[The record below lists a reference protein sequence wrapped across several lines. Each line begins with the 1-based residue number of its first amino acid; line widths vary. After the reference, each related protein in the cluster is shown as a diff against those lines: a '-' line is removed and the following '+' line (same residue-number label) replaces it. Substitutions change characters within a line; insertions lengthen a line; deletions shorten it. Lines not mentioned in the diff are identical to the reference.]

1 MYSSVRAAMSSSRGA
16 TRCRHPTNGRAIR
29 RSPAGPLDL
38 TRSAPVEAAS
48 SSLPATFQKENTILT
63 DGVSFWSGRRGSTRY
78 RHPTNGRAIRRSP
91 AGPLDLT
98 RSAPVEAASSS
109 LPATFQ
115 KENTILTDG
124 VSFWSGRRGSTR
136 YRHPTNGRAIRRS
149 PAGPLDLT
157 RSAPVEAASSSL
169 PATFQKENTILTD
182 GVSFWSG
189 RRGSNSLPRPW
200 QGRALPD
207 ELRPQ
212 AAPLLQRLWC
222 LRPGSNRRHADF
234 QSAAL
239 PTELPRH
246 MATKKGLEPST
257 SSVTGWRSNQL
268 NYLAVWM
275 VGTTG
280 LEPVTPCL

>member
-1 MYSSVRAAMSSSRGA
+1 MSSSRGA

-38 TRSAPVEAAS
+38 TRCAQVEAAS

-98 RSAPVEAASSS
+98 RCA
-109 LPATFQ
+109 Q
-115 KENTILTDG
+115 
-124 VSFWSGRRGSTR
+124 
-136 YRHPTNGRAIRRS
+136 
-149 PAGPLDLT
+149 
-157 RSAPVEAASSSL
+157 VEAASSSL

>member
-1 MYSSVRAAMSSSRGA
+1 MRGEPLTGSP
-16 TRCRHPTNGRAIR
+16 TRVQ
-29 RSPAGPLDL
+29 SPARRRPLL
-38 TRSAPVEAAS
+38 RSKSAAPIKKGTHV
-48 SSLPATFQKENTILT
+48 
-63 DGVSFWSGRRGSTRY
+63 GVFLFWSGRRGSPRY

-98 RSAPVEAASSS
+98 RFAQVEAASSS
-109 LPATFQ
+109 LPAAFQ
-115 KENTILTDG
+115 KENTILM
-124 VSFWSGRRGSTR
+124 
-136 YRHPTNGRAIRRS
+136 
-149 PAGPLDLT
+149 
-157 RSAPVEAASSSL
+157 
-169 PATFQKENTILTD
+169 D

-212 AAPLLQRLWC
+212 TAPLLQRLWC

>member
-1 MYSSVRAAMSSSRGA
+1 MRFAPVEAACSRLPAVFQKENTLLTDSVSFVTGCRFCCPHPYTSQGRGSVRGEPLTGSPIRVQSSARRRPLLRSKSAAPKKKDTHVGVFLFWSGRRGA

-29 RSPAGPLDL
+29 RSPAGPL
-38 TRSAPVEAAS
+38 
-48 SSLPATFQKENTILT
+48 N
-63 DGVSFWSGRRGSTRY
+63 
-78 RHPTNGRAIRRSP
+78 
-91 AGPLDLT
+91 
-98 RSAPVEAASSS
+98 
-109 LPATFQ
+109 
-115 KENTILTDG
+115 
-124 VSFWSGRRGSTR
+124 
-136 YRHPTNGRAIRRS
+136 
-149 PAGPLDLT
+149 LT

-212 AAPLLQRLWC
+212 AAPLLRRLWC

>member
-1 MYSSVRAAMSSSRGA
+1 MFAPARGI
-16 TRCRHPTNGRAIR
+16 P
-29 RSPAGPLDL
+29 
-38 TRSAPVEAAS
+38 
-48 SSLPATFQKENTILT
+48 KKNTILT
-63 DGVSFWSGRRGSTRY
+63 DGVSFVAAHRFCCRTPAHRKSKKRNEARTRY

-91 AGPLDLT
+91 AGPLDST
-98 RSAPVEAASSS
+98 RFAPVEAASSR
-109 LPATFQ
+109 LPA
-115 KENTILTDG
+115 
-124 VSFWSGRRGSTR
+124 
-136 YRHPTNGRAIRRS
+136 A
-149 PAGPLDLT
+149 
-157 RSAPVEAASSSL
+157 
-169 PATFQKENTILTD
+169 FQKENTILTD

-212 AAPLLQRLWC
+212 AAPLLRRLWC

>member
-1 MYSSVRAAMSSSRGA
+1 MGGPCFVFLYEQIPARGA
-16 TRCRHPTNGRAIR
+16 LIA
-29 RSPAGPLDL
+29 LDL
-38 TRSAPVEAAS
+38 TRYAQVAAAS
-48 SSLPATFQKENTILT
+48 SGLPAAFQKENTILT

-91 AGPLDLT
+91 AGPLDLM
-98 RSAPVEAASSS
+98 RFAPVEAASSS
-109 LPATFQ
+109 LPAAFQ

-149 PAGPLDLT
+149 PAGPLDLM
-157 RSAPVEAASSSL
+157 RFAPVEAASSSL
-169 PATFQKENTILTD
+169 PAAFQKENTILTD

-212 AAPLLQRLWC
+212 TQGRL
-222 LRPGSNRRHADF
+222 
-234 QSAAL
+234 
-239 PTELPRH
+239 
-246 MATKKGLEPST
+246 
-257 SSVTGWRSNQL
+257 
-268 NYLAVWM
+268 
-275 VGTTG
+275 
-280 LEPVTPCL
+280 

>member
-1 MYSSVRAAMSSSRGA
+1 MCHSCRLPGGRIMRWFELAS
-16 TRCRHPTNGRAIR
+16 RHPANGIAIR
-29 RSPAGPLDL
+29 RNPASPLNL
-38 TRSAPVEAAS
+38 TRFAQVEAVS
-48 SSLPATFQKENTILT
+48 SNLPA
-63 DGVSFWSGRRGSTRY
+63 
-78 RHPTNGRAIRRSP
+78 A
-91 AGPLDLT
+91 
-98 RSAPVEAASSS
+98 
-109 LPATFQ
+109 
-115 KENTILTDG
+115 
-124 VSFWSGRRGSTR
+124 
-136 YRHPTNGRAIRRS
+136 
-149 PAGPLDLT
+149 
-157 RSAPVEAASSSL
+157 
-169 PATFQKENTILTD
+169 FQKENTILTD

-212 AAPLLQRLWC
+212 AAPLLRRLWC

>member
-1 MYSSVRAAMSSSRGA
+1 MSSS
-16 TRCRHPTNGRAIR
+16 
-29 RSPAGPLDL
+29 
-38 TRSAPVEAAS
+38 
-48 SSLPATFQKENTILT
+48 
-63 DGVSFWSGRRGSTRY
+63 RGSTRY
-78 RHPTNGRAIRRSP
+78 RHPANGIAIRRNPASP
-91 AGPLDLT
+91 LNLT
-98 RSAPVEAASSS
+98 RFAQVEAVSSN
-109 LPATFQ
+109 LPAAFQ